1 MYYFTCILLS
11 SLRKTHIKIIIKW
24 NLWNIYTNV
33 LCCSHER
40 YAFGIVCVYRMI
52 NCKDHEKN
60 SENKNFKDYQ
70 INNRYCSPLTSDWE
84 SSAVALLMHIFL
96 FLKCCQLVILCSWSI
111 SFFFFG
117 YCEIKCWKKSKIK
130 KKIRSKW
137 KKSYM
142 KNYIWGW
149 GGSQRLLKVIVFF
162 KSINCI
168 INHCSRA

>member
-111 SFFFFG
+111 SFFFFWLLWNKVLK
-117 YCEIKCWKKSKIK
+117 EIQNKEKNQEQMKEKLHEKLHLGMRRKSEA
-130 KKIRSKW
+130 SK
-137 KKSYM
+137 S
-142 KNYIWGW
+142 NC
-149 GGSQRLLKVIVFF
+149 VFQVN
-162 KSINCI
+162 KLYY
-168 INHCSRA
+168 